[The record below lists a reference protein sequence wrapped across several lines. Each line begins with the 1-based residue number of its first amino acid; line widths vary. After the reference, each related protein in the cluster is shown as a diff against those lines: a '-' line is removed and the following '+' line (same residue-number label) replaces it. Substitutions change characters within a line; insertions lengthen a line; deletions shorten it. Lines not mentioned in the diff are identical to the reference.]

1 MNGLRL
7 GSRSSVSGGTA
18 SNHTSSQE
26 PTAADRTSY
35 RPRVKICGL
44 TDIKDV
50 EAVNRCLPDY
60 VGLVF
65 AESRRL
71 VTVSQAK
78 ALRAAIN
85 RRIAVVGVFVD
96 ESLDRVADLASAGL
110 LDIAQLYGNYQEQQ
124 IAQLRQL
131 PEIQAVIQAVA
142 GYQLNS
148 PLQALP
154 EAADFWLFDSPAP
167 GSGHSFDWTALARCQ
182 QASQLSR
189 PFFLAGGID
198 AGNLEQALALMPYA
212 VDISSGVETAGRKD
226 AQKIFQMVRRVRTAH
241 RPDIRP

>member
-1 MNGLRL
+1 MTGFPS
-7 GSRSSVSGGTA
+7 GYEPPSS
-18 SNHTSSQE
+18 NC
-26 PTAADRTSY
+26 PDCRT
-35 RPRVKICGL
+35 RVKICGL
-44 TDIKDV
+44 TRIEDV

-65 AESRRL
+65 ADSKRQ
-71 VTVSQAK
+71 VTLSQAK
-78 ALRAAIN
+78 TLRAAIDK
-85 RRIAVVGVFVD
+85 RIAVVGVFVD

-131 PEIQAVIQAVA
+131 PGIQAVIQAVA
-142 GYQLNS
+142 GHQLERS
-148 PLQALP
+148 LQELPL
-154 EAADFWLFDSPAP
+154 AADFWLFDSPAP

-182 QASQLSR
+182 QAGQLSR

-212 VDISSGVETAGRKD
+212 VDISSGVETAGHKD
-226 AQKIFQMVRRVRTAH
+226 AQKISQMVRRVRTAR